1 METPKNVQKNIMS
14 ENNNKSPIKIFS
26 TPKGLN
32 VVKSPVK
39 SIILSALR
47 EKELSFDEIVK
58 VTGKSKSTVSVHLK
72 ALSQDGV
79 IGSKTHPADQRKKI
93 FFINSRYIGEL
104 NQQEVQE
111 REEEKVEFLIK
122 NLINNGDPFEFFRL
136 MFHTLRVAMIK
147 EGINLDPILNQTGM
161 RIGEVFYRQLENK
174 KTSELLKNLADFWVS
189 NGLGRLEIENLNPIT
204 VRAYDCFECGLLPN
218 VGESACSMDAGIL
231 EAVFSAHL
239 SQKIIVNEIKCYAK
253 GDKYCCFV
261 IGSLDEL
268 SEELSPD

>member
-1 METPKNVQKNIMS
+1 METPKNMQKNIIE
-14 ENNNKSPIKIFS
+14 ENQNKNPIKIFS

-72 ALSQDGV
+72 ALSQDG
-79 IGSKTHPADQRKKI
+79 IIDSKTHPADQRKKI

-111 REEEKVEFLIK
+111 REEEKVDFLVK
-122 NLINNGDPFEFFRL
+122 NLINKGDPFEFFRL
-136 MFHTLRVAMIK
+136 MFHTLRVVMIK

-218 VGESACSMDAGIL
+218 VGESACALDSGIL

-239 SQKIIVNEIKCYAK
+239 SQEIIVNEIKCYAK

-261 IGSLDEL
+261 IE
-268 SEELSPD
+268 PQV